1 MKAAQV
7 LQNTAAALCLLLYC
21 TLVKSHTKSLSLTRF
36 LTINGN
42 VPQDAVSHHP
52 APHRPQPRSM
62 IQDIKDHNDDLTI
75 SSRQIAV
82 LKEHFPACFSADGS
96 FDITR
101 FQEEIKDHADI
112 VHEGYELKFLGKSYA
127 KLLASTDTTTVIVP
141 DEAHNSLPENAQSEN
156 IYISGDNLDGLKHLL
171 KSYSESIKCIYID
184 PPYNTG
190 SDGFVYRDNFGYTAE
205 TLQEKLNVS
214 EDEAHRILE
223 LTRRGSASHSAWLM
237 FMYCRLLLAR
247 DVLAKDGVIFISI
260 DDNEQANLKL
270 LCDDVFGEENF
281 VANVI
286 WEKKYSPQNDA
297 KWFSATHDYITIYSK
312 DKEIW
317 RPRQSERTKEANAR
331 YKNPDNDPRGPWKMS
346 DLSVKTYSPDYDYP
360 IVTPSGKSIELPKG
374 RCWMTSKSNMQKLI
388 DDNRIWFGKDG
399 NNVPALKRFLS
410 EVKDGITPMT
420 MWFRKDVGDNQ
431 EGKQELLNLIPE
443 NIFQTPKVVRL
454 LKKIIYH
461 SNAFENDIILDFF
474 SGSAT
479 TAHAV
484 MKLNAEDGGNRKFIA
499 VQLPEVLSK
508 EDASQKAAYEFLE
521 ENQLPTTL
529 DYIGIERIKRAA
541 AKIRAEQEEKA
552 KAKEGDLFGDGAV
565 QTLDLGFRHYT
576 LAEPNQNTLDKLE
589 SFDRANFIVDTTVLE
604 DFGRPTVLATWLNAD
619 GYGLTATPESI
630 DLAGYTAYYYGKHVY
645 LIDEGFTLDSMKAL
659 LAKYDADGSF
669 NPENIVLFG
678 YSFPE
683 WSITEMIEKNLRIL
697 NDGEKN
703 LKINYAVRY

>member
-1 MKAAQV
+1 
-7 LQNTAAALCLLLYC
+7 
-21 TLVKSHTKSLSLTRF
+21 
-36 LTINGN
+36 
-42 VPQDAVSHHP
+42 
-52 APHRPQPRSM
+52 
-62 IQDIKDHNDDLTI
+62 
-75 SSRQIAV
+75 
-82 LKEHFPACFSADGS
+82 
-96 FDITR
+96 
-101 FQEEIKDHADI
+101 
-112 VHEGYELKFLGKSYA
+112 
-127 KLLASTDTTTVIVP
+127 
-141 DEAHNSLPENAQSEN
+141 
-156 IYISGDNLDGLKHLL
+156 
-171 KSYSESIKCIYID
+171 
-184 PPYNTG
+184 
-190 SDGFVYRDNFGYTAE
+190 
-205 TLQEKLNVS
+205 
-214 EDEAHRILE
+214 
-223 LTRRGSASHSAWLM
+223 
-237 FMYCRLLLAR
+237 MYCRLLLAR